1 MSAIVHHSSAVFRK
15 KGLDWRQSVF
25 PLVTEVAMG
34 KKELDGEDAWARQ
47 GRERVCLGL
56 VFNDLEING
65 QLHHLGQEAKSAC
78 TKN

>member
-1 MSAIVHHSSAVFRK
+1 
-15 KGLDWRQSVF
+15 
-25 PLVTEVAMG
+25 MG

-65 QLHHLGQEAKSAC
+65 QLPHLGQEAKSAC
-78 TKN
+78 TKNWKFKN

>member
-1 MSAIVHHSSAVFRK
+1 
-15 KGLDWRQSVF
+15 
-25 PLVTEVAMG
+25 MG

-56 VFNDLEING
+56 VFNDG
-65 QLHHLGQEAKSAC
+65 QLPHLGQEAKSAC

>member
-1 MSAIVHHSSAVFRK
+1 
-15 KGLDWRQSVF
+15 
-25 PLVTEVAMG
+25 MG

-65 QLHHLGQEAKSAC
+65 QLPHLGLEPNPRALKTEKINHAC
-78 TKN
+78 HYERGLYTLTNRSIGPCITSS

>member
-1 MSAIVHHSSAVFRK
+1 
-15 KGLDWRQSVF
+15 
-25 PLVTEVAMG
+25 MG

-56 VFNDLEING
+56 VFNDLLEING
-65 QLHHLGQEAKSAC
+65 QLPHLGQEAKSAC